1 MVRKELWLGKAT
13 KVLQIDSVV
22 AWNVF
27 FDDSVGRSAVNISL
41 VNWPTWG
48 TEAHVLQDALCMLAR
63 QFQSPDLNSLV
74 T

>member
-1 MVRKELWLGKAT
+1 MVRKELWLGEAA

-22 AWNVF
+22 AWDVF
-27 FDDSVGRSAVNISL
+27 FDDSVGQSAMDADLI
-41 VNWPTWG
+41 NWSMWG
-48 TEAHVLQDALCMLAR
+48 REANELQDALCMLAR